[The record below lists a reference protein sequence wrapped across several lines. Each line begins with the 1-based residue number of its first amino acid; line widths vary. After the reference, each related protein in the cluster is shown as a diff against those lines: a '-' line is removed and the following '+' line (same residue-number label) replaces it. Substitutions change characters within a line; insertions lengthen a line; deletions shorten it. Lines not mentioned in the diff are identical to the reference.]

1 MSSHAPSGIPAVAQ
15 LAWGSHLT
23 QFFESGEELRG
34 LLVPYFKAGLENNE
48 RCLWVTDAAF
58 TAVQARAALRAELAD
73 FDDRERDGQIEISDA
88 GNWYASDAKL
98 QPREIVDGL
107 LRREAEALGR
117 GYQGLRTNGNCAWV
131 SPAQWSD
138 FQEYEALVHDAI
150 RGRRMI
156 CMCSY
161 CLPQAEEHGL
171 EILSHHDLAIPT
183 AGPKSAAAPQG
194 ADELPP
200 KGPSVIYHFAAIVES
215 SHDAIISKDTN
226 GIIQS
231 WNRTAERLFGYTA
244 EEIIGKSIL
253 TLIPPD
259 RLHEEDDIITRIK
272 RGERIEPF
280 ETVRRHKDG
289 RPLDISVT
297 ISPVRDALGKIVG
310 ASKIARDISDKK
322 QAERKLA
329 EQTKRLETLYRVSRE
344 IARDLNIERIVQ
356 TVTDIATEVSEAKFG
371 AFFYNMR
378 DQKGEWYQL
387 FALSGA
393 PREAFERFGMP
404 RNTKVFAPT
413 FAGDGIVRSD
423 DIRKDPRYGHN
434 DPHFGMPKGHLPVVS
449 YLAVPV
455 FSSTGQIHGGL
466 FFGHDQP
473 GIFTSDCESLI
484 AAIAAQA
491 GVAMDNARLHEAAQ
505 IEIEQR
511 KRAEEGREL
520 LLNEIKHRVKNTLG
534 TVQAMVMQTFKGA
547 PAAEHQAFV
556 ARLHALASAHDLLT
570 QKDWLDASVGEI
582 VERAMGPFNDKQRVR
597 VSGPDV
603 VLGPSKSLVLAML
616 LHELGTNAVKYG
628 SLSEE
633 TGFVDLTWARNDTSG
648 RPQLSLD
655 WKESGGPAVTPPIR
669 KGFGTRMIE
678 RALQAEGGAAEL
690 AFDPAGLRCHI
701 AIAR

>member
-23 QFFESGEELRG
+23 QFFESGDELRG
-34 LLVPYFKAGLENNE
+34 LLVPYFKAGLRNNE

-58 TAVQARAALRAELAD
+58 TAVQAREALRAELAD

-88 GNWYASDAKL
+88 GNWYASDTKL

-183 AGPKSAAAPQG
+183 AANTGAAAHQG
-194 ADELPP
+194 ADGQPP
-200 KGPSVIYHFAAIVES
+200 KAPSVVSHFAAIVES

-259 RLHEEDDIITRIK
+259 RRHEEDDIITRIK

-322 QAERKLA
+322 LAERKLA

-371 AFFYNMR
+371 AFFHNML

-423 DIRKDPRYGHN
+423 DIRKDPRYGQN

-466 FFGHDQP
+466 FFGHDKP

-556 ARLHALASAHDLLT
+556 ARLHALAAAHDLLT

-582 VERAMGPFNDKQRVR
+582 VERAMRPFNDKQRVR

-628 SLSEE
+628 SLSNE
-633 TGFVDLTWARNDTSG
+633 TGFVDLTWAREDTSD
-648 RPQLSLD
+648 RPSLALI
-655 WKESGGPAVTPPIR
+655 WKESGGPAVTPPTR

-678 RALQAEGGAAEL
+678 RALQAEGGDAEL
-690 AFDPAGLRCHI
+690 AFKPDGLRCRI
-701 AIAR
+701 AVAR